1 MSIHKNS
8 IALLGKSVFIFNL
21 LICFILSGHCLL
33 GQVGF
38 LDGIVFQDSEPL
50 EFSRVSIPSLSKNYL
65 SNNKGEFHF
74 SELPF
79 GSFDVVITAIGLK
92 AVTKTILLTEES
104 PRVHLKII
112 LSVPIMELDD
122 IVITGTKTY
131 KRQTN
136 SNVIVNV
143 LTGESLEA
151 LQSCNLAEGLRFQP
165 GLRVETD
172 CQTCNYTQLRMNG
185 LAGGYSQILINGRPI
200 FSPLTGLY
208 GLEQLPV
215 NMIERIE
222 VIRGGGS
229 SLYGSSAIGGTVN
242 VITKLPRENN
252 FDLNYT
258 YQNINALSSD
268 QILNGNYTAVSKDRN
283 MGLSFFFNSRRR
295 EFYDHNEDGYSEL
308 PKLNNNSFGLTS
320 FFLPKENHKLELSV
334 SNLNE
339 YRYGGDMREDLP
351 VYERGQAEERTHHV
365 WMASGDYQI
374 NFNQDLSSFI
384 LYAAYQYTNRDH
396 YTGIF
401 PNDSI
406 DIITHMENPPYGVSD
421 ISTVNTGIQLNHK
434 LVDFLVSG
442 ENVITF
448 GAEFLRDVVFDE
460 IPAYNYLIDQQLNDI
475 GLFLQ
480 SDWALLP
487 NLNLLSGCRV
497 DAHNLVDKLIWSP
510 RVSLLYKLKKNTQ
523 FRLSYGAGFRAPQAF
538 DTDLH
543 IAFAG
548 GGVSRVA
555 LADGLHE
562 ERSESWSASVNFDK
576 PYDNFIAGFTIEGF
590 YTKLEDAFFLQPNGE
605 DEFGYL
611 FEKQNGQAAIVQGI
625 TVELRSNYKR
635 KLQLEA
641 GFTIQTNEFEE
652 TVEYIEGVQGL
663 TRFVR
668 TPNDY
673 GFAVLNFNPNKRF
686 GMNLN
691 YVYTGKMLV
700 PHFSGAPN
708 QSDNEIINADS
719 FSNVSVKFTYSMEI
733 KKSKIKLDLYS
744 GIKNIF
750 NDYQDSFDVGK
761 NRDSNFIYGPAQPRT
776 FFVGIK
782 ISSSKP

>member
-1 MSIHKNS
+1 MHKLSSSNLFLLFLAFCS
-8 IALLGKSVFIFNL
+8 FFSTHSQANIAGVVSNEFGSV
-21 LICFILSGHCLL
+21 
-33 GQVGF
+33 
-38 LDGIVFQDSEPL
+38 
-50 EFSRVSIPSLSKNYL
+50 EFSRVSIYPVNKNVL
-65 SNNKGEFHF
+65 TNTQGVFEFDNLAYGTYVIKVSSIGYKAISDTVEVSQFKPNLQLNFIF
-74 SELPF
+74 SDP
-79 GSFDVVITAIGLK
+79 V
-92 AVTKTILLTEES
+92 
-104 PRVHLKII
+104 
-112 LSVPIMELDD
+112 MELDA
-122 IVITGTKTY
+122 IVVTGTKTY
-131 KRQTN
+131 KRKTN

-215 NMIERIE
+215 NMIERVE

-242 VITKLPRENN
+242 VITKLPRKNN
-252 FDLNYT
+252 FDLNYA
-258 YQNINALSSD
+258 YQSINAMSSD
-268 QILNGNYTAVSKDRN
+268 QILNGNYTAVAKDRN
-283 MGLSFFFNSRRR
+283 MGLSLFFSSRRR
-295 EFYDHNEDGYSEL
+295 EFYDHNADGYSEL
-308 PKLNNNSFGLTS
+308 PLLNNNSFGITS
-320 FFLPKENHKLELSV
+320 FFLPKENHKLELSL

-339 YRYGGDMREDLP
+339 YRFGGDMRDELP
-351 VYERGQAEERTHHV
+351 THQRGQAEERTHHV

-374 NFNQDLSSFI
+374 NFNKDLSSFI

-401 PNDSI
+401 PDDSI
-406 DIITHMENPPYGVSD
+406 DIIAHIENPPYGVSD
-421 ISTVNTGIQLNHK
+421 VSTVNTGIQLNHK
-434 LVDFLVSG
+434 LVDFLITGS
-442 ENVITF
+442 NVITF

-460 IPAYNYLIDQQLNDI
+460 IPAYNYLIDQQIEDI
-475 GLFLQ
+475 GMFIQ

-548 GGVSRVA
+548 GGISRVT
-555 LADGLHE
+555 LSPELHE

-576 PYDNFIAGFTIEGF
+576 PYTNFIAGFTLEGF

-605 DEFGYL
+605 DAFGYL
-611 FEKQNGQAAIVQGI
+611 FEKQNGQGASVQGV
-625 TVELRSNYKR
+625 TLELRSNYKR

-641 GFTIQTNEFEE
+641 GITIQTNEFEKP
-652 TVEYIEGVQGL
+652 VEYIEGLPSL

-691 YVYTGKMLV
+691 YVYTGGMLV
-700 PHFSGAPN
+700 PHFAGAPN
-708 QSDNEIINADS
+708 QSEDEIVNTSS
-719 FSNVSVKFTYSMEI
+719 FSNVSLKQSYSMKI
-733 KKSKIKLDLYS
+733 NKGKIKLDWYA
-744 GIKNIF
+744 GIKNVF
-750 NDYQDSFDVGK
+750 NAYQESFDIGK
-761 NRDSNFIYGPAQPRT
+761 NRDSNFIFGPSQPRT
-776 FFVGIK
+776 FFGGVK
-782 ISSSKP
+782 ISTGK